1 MSEHGSS
8 TSMERWLGIEGGS
21 RPMGRPEWLRVLAAL
36 ALGLVAFVAVILV
49 ARSLLPD
56 SVLDDAFGAWLP
68 PILGGVGMGLASP
81 AINHLVGVPVAG
93 RADEARRGD
102 EVRR

>member
-1 MSEHGSS
+1 M
-8 TSMERWLGIEGGS
+8 
-21 RPMGRPEWLRVLAAL
+21 
-36 ALGLVAFVAVILV
+36 
-49 ARSLLPD
+49 
-56 SVLDDAFGAWLP
+56 P

-81 AINHLVGVPVAG
+81 AINRLVGVPVAG

>member
-1 MSEHGSS
+1 MSEHGSNE
-8 TSMERWLGIEGGS
+8 SMARWLGIEGGS

-68 PILGGVGMGLASP
+68 PILGGVGMGLAAP
-81 AINHLVGVPVAG
+81 AINRLVGVPVAG

-102 EVRR
+102 ELRR